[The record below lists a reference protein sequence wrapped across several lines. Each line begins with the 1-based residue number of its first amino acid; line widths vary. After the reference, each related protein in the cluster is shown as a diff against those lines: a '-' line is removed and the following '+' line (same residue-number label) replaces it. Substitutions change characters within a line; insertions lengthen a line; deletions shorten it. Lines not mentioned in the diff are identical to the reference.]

1 LRDID
6 VCSGLNSAADLCEG
20 EWLISRLTIRR
31 VFAAILGAAVAL
43 TPASRLTMAAAP
55 SDAPAMMHDMAMPMP
70 GHGPDSVMVM
80 SDDDAAEMPCCPHDA
95 PMPADCDK
103 CAFMA
108 ACMAQCFSGLAMTAG
123 YPPPFRS
130 AVAVA
135 QPDEVRLASLGR
147 PPPEHPPR
155 SLV

>member
-1 LRDID
+1 VRVI
-6 VCSGLNSAADLCEG
+6 G
-20 EWLISRLTIRR
+20 RLTIRR

-55 SDAPAMMHDMAMPMP
+55 SDAPATLHDTAMPMP
-70 GHGPDSVMVM
+70 DDGYDSAMVM
-80 SDDDAAEMPCCPHDA
+80 SDDGTAEMPCCPHDA
-95 PMPADCDK
+95 PMPSDCDK

-108 ACMAQCFSGLAMTAG
+108 ACMTQCFSGLAMTTG
-123 YPPPFRS
+123 YPPPHRS
-130 AVAVA
+130 AVALA
-135 QPDEVRLASLGR
+135 PPDEVRLASLGR